1 MIDLRKLREISQA
14 DLALLG
20 ADELA
25 YVRRIASDEETVF
38 AVNTADGRQIAIADD
53 FETAILAAQE
63 YSYYTVS
70 VH

>member
-1 MIDLRKLREISQA
+1 MIDVQKLRDISPD

-20 ADELA
+20 ADDLA
-25 YVRRIASDEETVF
+25 YVRRITLAEETVF
-38 AVNTADGRQIAIADD
+38 AVNTADGRQIAVADD
-53 FETAILAAQE
+53 FEAAIMAAQE

>member
-1 MIDLRKLREISQA
+1 MVTAEKLRDISQQ

-20 ADELA
+20 ADDLA
-25 YVRRIASDEETVF
+25 YVRPILLDDEIVF
-38 AVNTADGRQIAIADD
+38 AVTAADGRQIAIAEDLD
-53 FETAILAAQE
+53 AAVQAAQE

>member
-1 MIDLRKLREISQA
+1 MIDIQKLREISVA

-25 YVRRIASDEETVF
+25 YVRRIASSDETVF

>member
-1 MIDLRKLREISQA
+1 MTDAQKLRDISTD

-20 ADELA
+20 ADDLA
-25 YVRRIASDEETVF
+25 YVRPIILAEETVF
-38 AVNTADGRQIAIADD
+38 AVNTADGRQIALVDD
-53 FETAILAAQE
+53 FETAVLAAQE

>member
-1 MIDLRKLREISQA
+1 MIDIRKLREISQA

-25 YVRRIASDEETVF
+25 YVRQIASDEEIVF
-38 AVNTADGRQIAIADD
+38 AVSTADGRQIAVADD
-53 FETAILAAQE
+53 FETAILAAHE

>member
-1 MIDLRKLREISQA
+1 MIDIQKLREISEA

-20 ADELA
+20 ADDLA
-25 YVRRIASDEETVF
+25 YVRRINLAEETVF
-38 AVNTADGRQIAIADD
+38 AVNTADGRQIAVADD

>member
-1 MIDLRKLREISQA
+1 MIDIRKLREISVA

-25 YVRRIASDEETVF
+25 YVRRIASADETIF
-38 AVNTADGRQIAIADD
+38 AVNTADGRQIAVADD

>member
-1 MIDLRKLREISQA
+1 MIDIRKLREISVA

-25 YVRRIASDEETVF
+25 YVRRIASSDETVF
-38 AVNTADGRQIAIADD
+38 AVNTADGRQIAVADD

>member
-1 MIDLRKLREISQA
+1 MIDIRKLREISQA